1 MIGDSE
7 EVERPSSLIKTHFD
21 GYRVWFRSTAE
32 MKGKKWDFFILVK
45 NDWMSTSASCK
56 TWLTP
61 HFVH

>member
-7 EVERPSSLIKTHFD
+7 EVERPSSLIKTHF
-21 GYRVWFRSTAE
+21 GSYHVWFRSTAGNE
-32 MKGKKWDFFILVK
+32 GEKMGFFLVK

-61 HFVH
+61 HLVH